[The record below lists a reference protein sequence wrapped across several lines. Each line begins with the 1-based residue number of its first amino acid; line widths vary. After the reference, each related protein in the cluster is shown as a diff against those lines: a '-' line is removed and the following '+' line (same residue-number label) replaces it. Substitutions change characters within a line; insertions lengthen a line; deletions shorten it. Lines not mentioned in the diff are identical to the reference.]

1 MKETKADV
9 ILHPVRMR
17 IVQTLIGGRKL
28 TVQQIGGRLQ
38 DIPQATLYRHLNKL
52 VKAKIIEAVEEY
64 PVRGAV
70 EKVYALPDQAGVVYS
85 ADIEKWTPEEHMDA
99 FMKFI
104 SVVWGDFERYVGQ
117 GNFDL
122 QKDGAGY
129 RQISFYATDEEYKNF
144 IEILGKELMKLAS
157 NEEGSG
163 RRKRTLST
171 IVTAENN

>member
-1 MKETKADV
+1 M
-9 ILHPVRMR
+9 
-17 IVQTLIGGRKL
+17 
-28 TVQQIGGRLQ
+28 
-38 DIPQATLYRHLNKL
+38 
-52 VKAKIIEAVEEY
+52 
-64 PVRGAV
+64 
-70 EKVYALPDQAGVVYS
+70 AG
-85 ADIEKWTPEEHMDA
+85 ADIEKWTAEEHMDA

-104 SVVWGDFERYVGQ
+104 SVVLGDFERYVRQ

-144 IEILGKELMKLAS
+144 IETLGKELMKLAS
-157 NEEGSG
+157 NEEGPG